1 MFWFF
6 PLLMMNAAD
15 REPPPPPPV
24 VRNEE
29 EPVCRPDETER
40 KFHSHLRDAEKE
52 LLKANAPSSDS
63 FEEK

>member
-15 REPPPPPPV
+15 REPPPPPPIV
-24 VRNEE
+24 QDGEE
-29 EPVCRPDETER
+29 TVHR
-40 KFHSHLRDAEKE
+40 HLRDAEKE
-52 LLKANAPSSDS
+52 LLEANAPSSDS